1 MTSMTPRERV
11 RAAVRR
17 TGPDRTPYLR
27 WDNFAVTDLVAAWA
41 RKRENLAPVRK
52 QWVDEWGC
60 RWETL
65 HTTNG
70 QVVGHPITSSAGY
83 ASYAIPDVNLDLEG
97 LQANHRE
104 YPDRICTGGLGY
116 FFVERLMKLRGFN
129 DAMMDMAAER
139 DLLDPFLDRLQAY
152 YLRMV
157 DAYAASGC
165 VDCITVNED
174 LGLQDRLLVSPAMWR
189 DIFKPRYQAVYS
201 RIHAHGLLAFQHSC
215 GFVQDIVGDCAEA
228 GADILELQ
236 QLACMDMDAIAAA
249 RRGMCITAPVD
260 IQTILPTGD
269 WPRIEAFQRRL
280 FGTFDTPAGGFIPQM
295 YCDLAS
301 LDVSP
306 ELGDRLERLIF
317 QLCIEKKTP
326 THHSN

>member
-1 MTSMTPRERV
+1 MKSMTPRERV
-11 RAAVRR
+11 WGAVRR

-41 RKRENLAPVRK
+41 RKQENLAPVRK

-65 HTTNG
+65 HTTTG
-70 QVVGHPITSSAGY
+70 QVVGHPITSG
-83 ASYAIPDVNLDLEG
+83 ASYATYVIPDVSLDLEG
-97 LQANHRE
+97 LQANRRE
-104 YPDRICTGGLGY
+104 YPDRICTGGLDY

-129 DAMMDMAAER
+129 DAMMDMAADR
-139 DLLDPFLDRLQAY
+139 DLLDPFLDRLQASY
-152 YLRMV
+152 IQMV

-189 DIFKPRYQAVYS
+189 EIFKPRYQAVYS
-201 RIHAHGLLAFQHSC
+201 RIHAHGLLSFQHSC

-236 QLACMDMDAIAAA
+236 QLECMDMEAIAAA
-249 RRGMCITAPVD
+249 RGGMCITAPVD
-260 IQTILPTGD
+260 IQSILPTGD

-280 FGTFDTPAGGFIPQM
+280 FRTLDSPAGGFIPQL

-301 LDVSP
+301 LDVSH
-306 ELGDRLERLIF
+306 ELGVRLEQLILH
-317 QLCIEKKTP
+317 LCNKKDSAP
-326 THHSN
+326 CHSR